1 VISVSKTYQSI
12 NQMNSYLINK
22 LMHEALWNIEC
33 GVEPKTAIRQAASE
47 QGIGWGEDLEAIVIA
62 VLNAINS

>member
-1 VISVSKTYQSI
+1 
-12 NQMNSYLINK
+12 MNSYLINK